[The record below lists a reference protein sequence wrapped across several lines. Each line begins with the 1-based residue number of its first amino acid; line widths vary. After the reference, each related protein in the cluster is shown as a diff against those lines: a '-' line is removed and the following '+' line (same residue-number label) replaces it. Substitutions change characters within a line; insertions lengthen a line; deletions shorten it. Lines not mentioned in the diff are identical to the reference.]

1 MQNFLPAKYAERFI
15 DTYIKKHSILPTEYY
30 SLSGFKVTTV
40 APGELPAELAPGI
53 YITRRG
59 NSISKVTIR

>member
-1 MQNFLPAKYAERFI
+1 MRSDLSIN
-15 DTYIKKHSILPTEYY
+15 TSKKHSILPTEYY
-30 SLSGFKVTTV
+30 SLSGFKVTIV

-59 NSISKVTIR
+59 NSINKVTIR

>member
-1 MQNFLPAKYAERFI
+1 M
-15 DTYIKKHSILPTEYY
+15 EYY

-59 NSISKVTIR
+59 NSINKVTIR